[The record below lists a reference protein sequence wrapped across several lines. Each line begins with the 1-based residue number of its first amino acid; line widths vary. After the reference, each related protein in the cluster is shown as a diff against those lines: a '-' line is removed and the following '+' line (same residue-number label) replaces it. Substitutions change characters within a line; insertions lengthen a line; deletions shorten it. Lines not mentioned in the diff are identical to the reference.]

1 MEEKT
6 KRENNFN
13 IIRMVAALMVMAGH
27 MAYIC
32 GTTVPSLFGEGVHAL
47 GVKIF
52 FLVGGFFDIKELVIG
67 FFANKVYS

>member
-47 GVKIF
+47 GV
-52 FLVGGFFDIKELVIG
+52 
-67 FFANKVYS
+67 